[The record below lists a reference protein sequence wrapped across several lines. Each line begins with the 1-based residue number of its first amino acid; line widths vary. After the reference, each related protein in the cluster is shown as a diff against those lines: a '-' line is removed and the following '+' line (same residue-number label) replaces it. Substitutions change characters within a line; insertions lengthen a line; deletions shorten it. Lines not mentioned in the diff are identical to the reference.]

1 VTGLPDCLLLAT
13 LVVAIAVAVVGC
25 TRARPLLAYVC
36 VRMYVS
42 VNVQLILA
50 MGHAKKGSGI
60 TKVLIKVTSLIYK
73 FQSR

>member
-13 LVVAIAVAVVGC
+13 LVVAVAVVGC